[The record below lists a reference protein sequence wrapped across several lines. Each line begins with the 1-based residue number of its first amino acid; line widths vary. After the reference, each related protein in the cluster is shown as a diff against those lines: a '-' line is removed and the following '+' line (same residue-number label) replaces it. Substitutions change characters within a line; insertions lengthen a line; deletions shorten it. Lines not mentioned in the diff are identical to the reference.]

1 MEALPEVAD
10 DFSTRVPGLFIVGDL
25 TGTPLLKFAIDSG
38 TRVVRSMAQQSI
50 PSADERVPLVIVGA
64 GVAGLA
70 AAMEAKRLGIS
81 FQLIES
87 ARPLDTLEN
96 FPLKKPIFTKPD
108 TMVPAGELQLPG
120 GDLDREGLIAS
131 LLEQSQRAGI
141 ESISGRVRAVNRDA
155 GGLTVKLE
163 DGTRIEASRVVIAIG
178 RSGDHRK
185 LGVAGEDLDHVSHR
199 LHDPADHRGES
210 VVVVGEE
217 IPPARWRSTSPM
229 PTQR

>member
-1 MEALPEVAD
+1 MEALPEVAA

-38 TRVVRSMAQQSI
+38 TRVVRSIARQSI
-50 PSADERVPLVIVGA
+50 PTAADRVPLVIVGA

-87 ARPLDTLEN
+87 ARRLDTLEN
-96 FPLKKPIFTKPD
+96 FPLKKPIFTNPD
-108 TMVPAGELQLPG
+108 TMVPEGDLQLPE

-141 ESISGRVRAVNRDA
+141 ESISGLVAPV
-155 GGLTVKLE
+155 
-163 DGTRIEASRVVIAIG
+163 SREWKNGSRGARY
-178 RSGDHRK
+178 RSR
-185 LGVAGEDLDHVSHR
+185 R
-199 LHDPADHRGES
+199 
-210 VVVVGEE
+210 
-217 IPPARWRSTSPM
+217 PPR
-229 PTQR
+229 